1 MFDGPITGE
10 GGCIPVYMIDY
21 QWHIEKE
28 CCPLATKKEHEA
40 DCDVDDIFWK
50 DKLQTEI
57 SGISS
62 KYTVRFETTVSTL
75 LHGKALKSVN
85 FVLSEFS
92 QIASLN

>member
-40 DCDVDDIFWK
+40 ECDVDDIFWK

-57 SGISS
+57 SG
-62 KYTVRFETTVSTL
+62 K
-75 LHGKALKSVN
+75 
-85 FVLSEFS
+85 
-92 QIASLN
+92 